1 MTDPADPNIL
11 PVTAET
17 AAPTAEGTGASPEPR
32 TTSTPAQTAMPVPLK
47 TILDGEEVQLPPT
60 WTLLGEG
67 YLIHRLLMFAR
78 VLDRENS
85 RYFQQD
91 YDMSVASWRVLA
103 FLCIF
108 GPASAADVSQAVDA
122 DRAEVSRA
130 VARLLDSG
138 MILRNVSPQHR
149 KIMILTP
156 TDAGRALH
164 ADIAAHR
171 KAFFQELTQDM
182 SEAER
187 DSFESGLFILMRRL
201 LRMRLA

>member
-1 MTDPADPNIL
+1 
-11 PVTAET
+11 
-17 AAPTAEGTGASPEPR
+17 
-32 TTSTPAQTAMPVPLK
+32 
-47 TILDGEEVQLPPT
+47 
-60 WTLLGEG
+60 
-67 YLIHRLLMFAR
+67 
-78 VLDRENS
+78 
-85 RYFQQD
+85 
-91 YDMSVASWRVLA
+91 
-103 FLCIF
+103 
-108 GPASAADVSQAVDA
+108 
-122 DRAEVSRA
+122 
-130 VARLLDSG
+130 

-187 DSFESGLFILMRRL
+187 DGFESGLFILMRRL